1 LDGAGGAAGR
11 SRLEPGFSAA
21 KSAAAA
27 AFREHQPRLTINA
40 ATPIFASMTQE
51 LTMVALR
58 KPDPRPVRRARPTG
72 EKFDPAAAHQQAK
85 ELYPTVMAKLAE

>member
-1 LDGAGGAAGR
+1 
-11 SRLEPGFSAA
+11 
-21 KSAAAA
+21 
-27 AFREHQPRLTINA
+27 
-40 ATPIFASMTQE
+40 MTQE